1 MWLVKCL
8 KSFVSEYLATVNM
21 LNSLKNCTTAL
32 PWYCFMTFAK
42 IELQNNRFSVSEIL
56 GVFVNTLTADDKYSL
71 CNRKN
76 LPDSIELQLSK
87 KEFFF
92 SILCCILDI
101 YIKFWTFRKKHGPHR
116 FCIFEIRDY
125 ERSGKLND

>member
-1 MWLVKCL
+1 
-8 KSFVSEYLATVNM
+8 
-21 LNSLKNCTTAL
+21 
-32 PWYCFMTFAK
+32 MTFAK

-87 KEFFF
+87 KEFFSLF
-92 SILCCILDI
+92 FAA
-101 YIKFWTFRKKHGPHR
+101 YWTFTSN
-116 FCIFEIRDY
+116 FEHLEKNMALTGSVFSKFETTTD
-125 ERSGKLND
+125 LVN